1 MKHILDFYL
10 MENLVMIPLHY
21 IIPCISLVTVDY
33 EHDLSHTKIVTVTV
47 ASFRICSHGKID
59 FRAIALLH
67 FGSFWTIILDYN
79 KACLEIIFNENIME
93 FVLVFIVIHPMSWCI
108 FSARHTFFVLFLK
121 F

>member
-67 FGSFWTIILDYN
+67 FCSFWTIILDYN
-79 KACLEIIFNENIME
+79 KAC
-93 FVLVFIVIHPMSWCI
+93 
-108 FSARHTFFVLFLK
+108 
-121 F
+121 